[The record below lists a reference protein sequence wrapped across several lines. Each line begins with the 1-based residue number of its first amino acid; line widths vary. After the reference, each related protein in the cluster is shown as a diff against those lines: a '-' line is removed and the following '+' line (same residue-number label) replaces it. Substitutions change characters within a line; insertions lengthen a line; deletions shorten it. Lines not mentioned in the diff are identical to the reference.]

1 MPSISPYSVRMREN
15 ADKKNFNYGQ
25 FWRSVT
31 NQKLED
37 VYQFFTGFQDIFTSF
52 PNIFDEAFCINYF
65 REKFHRRYLTGSYIY
80 L

>member
-15 ADKKNFNYGQ
+15 ADEKNFNYGQ

-37 VYQFFTGFQDIFTSF
+37 VYQFFTGFQDIFTFF
-52 PNIFDEAFCINYF
+52 PIIFDEPFCINCF
-65 REKFHRRYLTGSYIY
+65 REKFHRRCLAGSYIY